1 MTGPVMVVEVLE
13 PAERMT
19 LNKRYHWST
28 RHKLTRAWRHAAKV
42 AAWQQLGRTPS
53 ERAREACFVRVSFPV
68 KDPNRRRDPENW
80 SPTSKALVDGL
91 VDADVWPD
99 DDERHVLVL
108 PCRFFK
114 PDRPLALQPVLIHL
128 SPRAEGALPT

>member
-1 MTGPVMVVEVLE
+1 MTGQRMVVEVLE

-19 LNKRYHWST
+19 MNKRYHWST
-28 RHKLTRAWRHAAKV
+28 RHRLTRLWRHAAYV
-42 AAWQQLGRTPS
+42 AACEQLGRGPA

-68 KDPNRRRDPENW
+68 PDPARRRDPHNW
-80 SPTSKALVDGL
+80 SPTEKALVDGL
-91 VDADVWPD
+91 VDAGVWPD

-114 PDRPLALQPVLIHL
+114 PDQPLAFQPVLIHL
-128 SPRAEGALPT
+128 TPRAEGTIPT